1 MKEYYFCPKCEV
13 QIKPIV
19 ITPNSLKVLKFLTKL
34 KDPVKKYTISSAV
47 MNKYGHSCS
56 IILENLHRDGLIDL
70 ISLKKRLNPT
80 NYYVYFKINKLGRS
94 IVKRWKK
101 NIKQNKPV
109 KLIQKRRSVF
119 LSSRKNQQ
127 YISVPSKEAI

>member
-1 MKEYYFCPKCEV
+1 LKEYYFCPKCEV

-19 ITPNSLKVLKFLTKL
+19 ITPNSLKVLKYLTKL
-34 KDPVKKYTISSAV
+34 REPVKKYTISSAT

-70 ISLKKRLNPT
+70 VSLKKRLNPT
-80 NYYVYFKINKLGRS
+80 NYYVYFKINNLGRK

-101 NIKQNKPV
+101 NIKQIKPV
-109 KLIQKRRSVF
+109 IHIQKRKSVF
-119 LSSRKNQQ
+119 LSRKNQQ
-127 YISVPSKEAI
+127 YMSVPSKEAI